1 MTPDP
6 APVAALEQLV
16 AERRRLKRVFMG
28 AVWDSIEERDAGRGI
43 AAINSRIADAADE
56 LSTILATTQEINHEE
71 QSQRRDRRATSSD
84 SQSAETNRR
93 STEGDRATAQNAEQV
108 TLLAASRP
116 AQEVPT
122 ELERL
127 RAERD
132 EAKAI
137 IQAACDRSWEN
148 ETLLESASIASNA
161 IYYRDRSIALFRAEI
176 KRLTDLLKLAAPE
189 ATEATREALEDMVYQ
204 FGHDCVKGGQPAI
217 GTGGL
222 SALEGAFAVLGW
234 EDPYVIPDPVWCDAP
249 VEPRCPNRVSCGTPT
264 PDGYKQFCHDHF
276 HLWQAAQRPSV
287 ADSSM
292 APSRVGG
299 NTKQSSDL
307 GESAPP
313 EPQP

>member
-1 MTPDP
+1 VTDRSMTPDP
-6 APVAALEQLV
+6 APVAALEQLI
-16 AERRRLKRVFMG
+16 AKWRERSQLEQEF
-28 AVWDSIEERDAGRGI
+28 ERC
-43 AAINSRIADAADE
+43 AASAMIADAEGARRHRIASLLFKECADE
-56 LSTILATTQEINHEE
+56 LS
-71 QSQRRDRRATSSD
+71 
-84 SQSAETNRR
+84 
-93 STEGDRATAQNAEQV
+93 

-116 AQEVPT
+116 AQEGPT
-122 ELERL
+122 CPTCGSCVNR
-127 RAERD
+127 
-132 EAKAI
+132 
-137 IQAACDRSWEN
+137 
-148 ETLLESASIASNA
+148 TV
-161 IYYRDRSIALFRAEI
+161 
-176 KRLTDLLKLAAPE
+176 AAPE

-307 GESAPP
+307 GEITPP